1 MKKCIKGFNSDMTCK
16 GFQYEPGKTY
26 SIPEDELSIC
36 NRGFHAIDK
45 DECPLAVFDYYPP
58 SIDGKPSRYYTVE
71 IGGRTQKDGEK
82 ICGSEIKVGAEIGIL
97 GLVKAHIEWVKR
109 HLKKE
114 GEKHEEDDYSSA
126 SNTGDYSSA
135 SNTGDYS
142 SASNTGYQSSAS
154 NTGDYSSASNTGNR
168 SSASNT
174 GYQSSA
180 SNTGYQSSASNTGD
194 YSSASNTGDYSSA
207 EVSGKESVAAVF
219 GKDCKARGALGCWLV
234 LTERGEWNG
243 ETYPIKEVRSVKVDG
258 EAIKPMVWYTLRNGE
273 IVETTD

>member
-1 MKKCIKGFNSDMTCK
+1 MGVTLLPVYSRTSKQSNYMKKCIKGFNSDMTCK

-36 NRGFHAIDK
+36 NRGFHAIDE
-45 DECPLAVFDYYPP
+45 DECPLTVFGYYPP
-58 SIDGKPSRYYTVE
+58 SIDGKTSRYFEVE
-71 IGGRTQKDGEK
+71 IGGKTEKEDEK
-82 ICGSEIKVGAEIGIL
+82 ICGSEIRVGAEIGIL

-109 HLKKE
+109 HIKKE
-114 GEKHEEDDYSSA
+114 GEKHEEDDY
-126 SNTGDYSSA
+126 
-135 SNTGDYS
+135 
-142 SASNTGYQSSAS
+142 
-154 NTGDYSSASNTGNR
+154 
-168 SSASNT
+168 
-174 GYQSSA
+174 
-180 SNTGYQSSASNTGD
+180 SSASNTGD

-258 EAIKPMVWYTLRNGE
+258 ETIKPMVWYTLKGGE
-273 IVETTD
+273 VKEVE